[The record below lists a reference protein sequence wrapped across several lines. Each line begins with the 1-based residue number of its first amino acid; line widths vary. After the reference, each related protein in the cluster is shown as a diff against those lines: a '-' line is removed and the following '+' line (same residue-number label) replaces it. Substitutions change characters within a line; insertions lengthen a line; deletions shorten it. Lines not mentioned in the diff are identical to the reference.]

1 LLVLLAAVSPASAD
15 CDHFKWS
22 VTKEREAFA
31 APQPLASV
39 SDNAVVGKG
48 YSVTLTQGLTLPNAP
63 EREAKPGS
71 YAAVVNLNKLEA
83 GLYQITLS
91 QEAWID
97 VAQAGKGVKSSDF
110 SGQHDCPAVR
120 KSVRFQL
127 EAGAA
132 TLEISNAQ
140 AAVLNLAIEP
150 AP

>member
-1 LLVLLAAVSPASAD
+1 
-15 CDHFKWS
+15 
-22 VTKEREAFA
+22 
-31 APQPLASV
+31 
-39 SDNAVVGKG
+39 
-48 YSVTLTQGLTLPNAP
+48 
-63 EREAKPGS
+63 
-71 YAAVVNLNKLEA
+71 
-83 GLYQITLS
+83 
-91 QEAWID
+91 
-97 VAQAGKGVKSSDF
+97 VKSSDF